1 MNEKFNIIQPKEIS
15 LKDHPQLNEA
25 WLQEVIVNN
34 TDILGLG
41 DLVVKDKERTQPSGG
56 RLDLLLQDV
65 DSLKRYEMEIQLG
78 KTDESHII
86 RTIEYWDVERKRYPQ
101 YEHCAVIV
109 AEDITSRFLNVIS
122 LFNGSI
128 PLIAL
133 KVTAYE
139 YDGKYF
145 VTFNKIL
152 DEVQFGL
159 VDEDEEVREVTD
171 RNYWVE
177 RGTNKTVTI
186 VDEALNLIQEI
197 NPNYEL
203 KYNKFYIGLTNK
215 GIADNF
221 VIFRPQ
227 KKITR
232 MEIRLKK
239 NQEIE
244 EYIEES
250 GIELLDYFSKSGRYR
265 INLKN
270 GDVNKYKEHLIKLF
284 KKSLDIEDEGE

>member
-1 MNEKFNIIQPKEIS
+1 MLEKFNLIQPREIS
-15 LKDHPQLNEA
+15 LKDHPELNEA
-25 WLQEVIVNN
+25 WLQEVIINKPE
-34 TDILGLG
+34 ILGLG
-41 DLVVKDKERTQPSGG
+41 DLVVKDKERIQPSGG

-86 RTIEYWDVERKRYPQ
+86 RTIEYWDIERKRYPQ

-139 YDGKYF
+139 YEGKYI
-145 VTFNKIL
+145 VVFNKIL
-152 DEVQFGL
+152 DEIQFGL
-159 VDEDEEVREVTD
+159 VEEDEEVKEVTD
-171 RNYWVE
+171 RNYWIE
-177 RGTNKTVTI
+177 RGTNKTVSI
-186 VDEALNLIQEI
+186 ADEGLKLIQEI
-197 NPNYEL
+197 NPSYEL
-203 KYNKFYIGLTNK
+203 KYNKFYIGLAK
-215 GIADNF
+215 QGIADNF

-232 MEIRLKK
+232 MEIRLHKS
-239 NQEIE
+239 QETEEFIE
-244 EYIEES
+244 NS
-250 GIELLDYFSKSGRYR
+250 GIDLLDYFPRNRTYR
-265 INLKN
+265 INLKP
-270 GDVNKYKEHLIKLF
+270 GDIEKYRDSFKKLF
-284 KKSLDIEDEGE
+284 KKSLDIEDGD

>member
-1 MNEKFNIIQPKEIS
+1 MLEQFNVIHPKEVS
-15 LKDHPQLNEA
+15 MKDHPQLSEA
-25 WLQEVIVNN
+25 WLQEVIANK

-41 DLVVKDKERTQPSGG
+41 DVIVKDKERIQPSGG

-78 KTDESHII
+78 RTDETHII
-86 RTIEYWDVERKRYPQ
+86 RTIEYWDIERKRYPQ

-133 KVTAYE
+133 KATAYE

-145 VTFNKIL
+145 VTFNKVL

-159 VDEDEEVREVTD
+159 VEEDEEVKEVTD
-171 RNYWVE
+171 RNYWIE
-177 RGTNKTVTI
+177 RGTNKTVSI
-186 VDEALNLIQEI
+186 ADEALQLIQEI
-197 NPNYEL
+197 NPSYEL

-215 GIADNF
+215 GVADNF
-221 VIFRPQ
+221 VLFKPQ

-232 MEIRLKK
+232 MEIRLNKSE
-239 NQEIE
+239 EIE
-244 EYIEES
+244 TFIEDS
-250 GIELLDYFSKSGRYR
+250 GIELLDYFPRNRRYR
-265 INLKN
+265 INLKL
-270 GDVNKYKEHLIKLF
+270 GDVEKYKNSLIKLF
-284 KKSLDIEDEGE
+284 KKSLDIDEEE

>member
-1 MNEKFNIIQPKEIS
+1 MLERFNVIQPREIS
-15 LKDHPQLNEA
+15 LKDHPELNEA
-25 WLQEVIVNN
+25 WLQEVIANRPE
-34 TDILGLG
+34 ILGLG
-41 DLVVKDKERTQPSGG
+41 DLIVKDKERIQPSGG

-86 RTIEYWDVERKRYPQ
+86 RTIEYWDIERKRYPQ

-139 YDGKYF
+139 YEGKYF

-159 VDEDEEVREVTD
+159 VEEDEEVKEVTD
-171 RNYWVE
+171 RNYWIE
-177 RGTNKTVTI
+177 RGTNKTVSI
-186 VDEALNLIQEI
+186 ADEGLKLIQEI
-197 NPNYEL
+197 NQNYEL
-203 KYNKFYIGLTNK
+203 KYNKFYIGLARQ

-232 MEIRLKK
+232 MEIRLHK
-239 NQEIE
+239 NQDIE
-244 EYIEES
+244 EFIESS
-250 GIELLDYFSKSGRYR
+250 GIDLLDYFPRNRTYR
-265 INLKN
+265 INLKP
-270 GDVNKYKEHLIKLF
+270 GDIEKYREPLITLF
-284 KKSLDIEDEGE
+284 KKSLDIEDED